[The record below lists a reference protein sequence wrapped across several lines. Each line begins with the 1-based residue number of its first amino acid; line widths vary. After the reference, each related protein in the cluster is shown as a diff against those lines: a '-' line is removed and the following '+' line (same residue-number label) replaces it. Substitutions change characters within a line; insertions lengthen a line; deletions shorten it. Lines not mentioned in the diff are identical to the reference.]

1 MSMEIHV
8 LSNKRLATVA
18 AWQSTIDSE
27 GFNLKLDPEV
37 RLESAS
43 GFLPAILHAKQSG
56 FECFH
61 DEVSELVET
70 YAETSAQDFRR
81 HWKYALSLRWGSL
94 AHEGV
99 SVFMAATAYA
109 VATGG
114 IVFDPQEGRML
125 TLEECREIAR
135 KWEREEFAA

>member
-1 MSMEIHV
+1 MSSDRVARQFNSGDERFECRERPSPSSFRARSKHWANVYYNPRLTSYSVLLYWARGRQRHVDGIHV
-8 LSNKRLATVA
+8 LSNKRLTAV

-43 GFLPAILHAKQSG
+43 GFPAILHANQSG

-70 YAETSAQDFRR
+70 YAETSALDFRR
-81 HWKYALSLRWGSL
+81 H
-94 AHEGV
+94 
-99 SVFMAATAYA
+99 
-109 VATGG
+109 
-114 IVFDPQEGRML
+114 
-125 TLEECREIAR
+125 
-135 KWEREEFAA
+135 